1 MTYLKYQNIR
11 VQTVKKKKKKKNTA
25 FWFSEQNI
33 EKKRFASVLRAVAFI
48 PTSLCHIGD
57 WKINHSNIGFL

>member
-57 WKINHSNIGFL
+57 